1 MNAEDEENWNQMIQ
15 KAKDMGATDEQILE
29 VFGEFDRT
37 PNIYDRQAEWVRI
50 FSHIITRLLIY
61 SKHMPIYNTNMEGGV
76 YSLNQQ

>member
-1 MNAEDEENWNQMIQ
+1 MNAEDEENWNEMIQ

-61 SKHMPIYNTNMEGGV
+61 SKHAHI
-76 YSLNQQ
+76 